1 MGTQLIRLTLDG
13 ATRRVFELNY
23 CLGDCLGD
31 CLGIKLPM
39 LMPMPMV
46 IFIETLTLIEGKMPA
61 AAAAAAAAPLTPVT
75 PAALLDCV
83 EYSRM
88 LLVDAGNE

>member
-1 MGTQLIRLTLDG
+1 
-13 ATRRVFELNY
+13 
-23 CLGDCLGD
+23 
-31 CLGIKLPM
+31 M

-46 IFIETLTLIEGKMPA
+46 IFMETLTLIEGKMPA
-61 AAAAAAAAPLTPVT
+61 AAVTPLTPLTPV
-75 PAALLDCV
+75 ALLDC